1 MDWGLIIIY
10 LGGLFIGT
18 IIGFMIS
25 SYRMSDKTV
34 FGKFFIAH
42 NDGED
47 TYNVALENMD
57 DVYQAKRIILE
68 IEDINSTDS
77 RK

>member
-1 MDWGLIIIY
+1 MEPVLIVTYIVGLII
-10 LGGLFIGT
+10 GL

-34 FGKFFIAH
+34 FGKFFITH

-57 DVYQAKRIILE
+57 DVYSSKRIILE
-68 IEDINSTDS
+68 IEDIDNTDS